1 MLIYKV
7 ESTFRIIV
15 KWVADKISRLFKR
28 CLGRIVLG
36 IIVMYDLEAGIRL
49 FCLSGTCFFFYQ
61 YIHSYDVTA
70 LLFEI
75 LDLSKRL
82 CGEMKYQRLCFKKEL
97 EMRGKT
103 VFLPL
108 P

>member
-49 FCLSGTCFFFYQ
+49 FCLSGTCFFFFT
-61 YIHSYDVTA
+61 STFTA
-70 LLFEI
+70 MMWLLFCLKSLIWAKDFVEKWNI
-75 LDLSKRL
+75 KDFAL
-82 CGEMKYQRLCFKKEL
+82 KKN
-97 EMRGKT
+97 
-103 VFLPL
+103 
-108 P
+108 